1 METEK
6 KIWCMYCKEYIPRSE
21 MIVHHRMHQMVA
33 IDDMKQTTKEK
44 IKKLFRWKA

>member
-1 METEK
+1 MGCMNGNEK

-33 IDDMKQTTKEK
+33 YDDIKQKKKKDK
-44 IKKLFRWKA
+44 IV